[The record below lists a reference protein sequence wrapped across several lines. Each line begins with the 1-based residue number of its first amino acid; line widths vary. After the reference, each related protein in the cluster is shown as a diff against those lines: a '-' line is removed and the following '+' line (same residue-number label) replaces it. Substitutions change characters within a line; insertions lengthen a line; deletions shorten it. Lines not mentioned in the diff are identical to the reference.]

1 MAERVKD
8 ANIPDECVLFN
19 AGRNISP
26 VSATKVLLTED
37 RHMKKSLLQLAF
49 GLVLAAG
56 FAAATAR
63 ADIAPPRDMTP
74 YKMTPPS
81 TNGASSGSTQFVIE
95 QRSDIDVVRLQI
107 PRTVLQ
113 NMQKYQ
119 GGASSGMTSEK
130 LRTVFAGVF
139 LSCAFAFGGVWV
151 LRKRKNG
158 PARAAAMLLIALA
171 VAGTATTVTWANAG
185 PPSRVIFPPGTL
197 PKALKNDPRLNG
209 TVVYEVVEDGDEIR
223 LLVPSAEVVRIK

>member
-1 MAERVKD
+1 
-8 ANIPDECVLFN
+8 
-19 AGRNISP
+19 
-26 VSATKVLLTED
+26 
-37 RHMKKSLLQLAF
+37 MKKPLFQLAF
-49 GLVLAAG
+49 GVLLAIG
-56 FAAATAR
+56 FAAASVR

-81 TNGASSGSTQFVIE
+81 ANGTPSTNGASSGSTQMVIE
-95 QRSDIDVVRLQI
+95 QRSDIDVIRLQI

-119 GGASSGMTSEK
+119 GGATSGMTSEK

-151 LRKRKNG
+151 LRKRKSG
-158 PARAAAMLLIALA
+158 PARAAAMMLIALA
-171 VAGTATTVTWANAG
+171 VAGTATTVSWANAG

-223 LLVPSAEVVRIK
+223 LLVPSAEVVRVK